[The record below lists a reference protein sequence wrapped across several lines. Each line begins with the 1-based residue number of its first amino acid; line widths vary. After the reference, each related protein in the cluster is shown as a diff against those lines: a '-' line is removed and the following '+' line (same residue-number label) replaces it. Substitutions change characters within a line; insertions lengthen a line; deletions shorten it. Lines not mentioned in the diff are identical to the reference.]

1 MPTADDLE
9 GTGLTPEDYETEDAE
24 VWPENWQAWCLFDA
38 MRTQWRTR
46 GMEGRPYGLDYG
58 VLFRLMDEDGLAG
71 RDWRDTLDDIR
82 VMESAAL
89 EEMRKQH
96 TK

>member
-1 MPTADDLE
+1 
-9 GTGLTPEDYETEDAE
+9 
-24 VWPENWQAWCLFDA
+24 

-46 GMEGRPYGLDYG
+46 GMDGRPYGLDYA
-58 VLFRLMDEDGLAG
+58 VLFRLMDEDGLMG
-71 RDWRDTLDDIR
+71 RDWRDTLDDVR

-96 TK
+96 SK